1 MIQVKKFGALL
12 IVVNW
17 LFMSYTRKSTPVSSA
32 RLFSAGANFSV
43 LFCCISPYVLFISV
57 SVFTVSLVRISQGI
71 LFNQGS
77 SPEFSASLA
86 SPQFIISHKG
96 RFSLL
101 MVAEDGFCFMKTP
114 RSEDCATM
122 ESFTSSE
129 LLGRKRAAKT
139 SFTNAR
145 RSLIVLSENEIG
157 VDKEI
162 LKELGSLREALN
174 GL

>member
-1 MIQVKKFGALL
+1 
-12 IVVNW
+12 
-17 LFMSYTRKSTPVSSA
+17 
-32 RLFSAGANFSV
+32 
-43 LFCCISPYVLFISV
+43 
-57 SVFTVSLVRISQGI
+57 
-71 LFNQGS
+71 
-77 SPEFSASLA
+77 
-86 SPQFIISHKG
+86 
-96 RFSLL
+96 
-101 MVAEDGFCFMKTP
+101 MKTP

-122 ESFTSSE
+122 ESFTLSE

-174 GL
+174 GLQETIDAFHEGYRKLGKLKEALDLAREGDEMEKKYSETVDQAIAKLMERSSFVSRASLMATTEEGGTESSAISRGVAFLFQRTDNRYSVRN

>member
-1 MIQVKKFGALL
+1 
-12 IVVNW
+12 
-17 LFMSYTRKSTPVSSA
+17 
-32 RLFSAGANFSV
+32 
-43 LFCCISPYVLFISV
+43 
-57 SVFTVSLVRISQGI
+57 
-71 LFNQGS
+71 
-77 SPEFSASLA
+77 
-86 SPQFIISHKG
+86 
-96 RFSLL
+96 
-101 MVAEDGFCFMKTP
+101 
-114 RSEDCATM
+114 M

-145 RSLIVLSENEIG
+145 PSLIVLSENEIG